1 VALTRP
7 GKLLVG
13 LVTVV
18 VLVGGGLFAY
28 SALTGNAVFG
38 VDPPGG
44 NDGEPG
50 DLPVPDAC
58 PLTGLQAEVP
68 NRPVLA
74 VKIENAQASRPQSG
88 LDNADIVYE
97 QPTEGAITRFIAI
110 FQCQDAERLGPVRST
125 RLADPDIVSQFGPST
140 PLFAHSGGIPEIVDG
155 ITRAGITDVGFDR
168 QPSVYE
174 RDINRPSPHNLY
186 TSTSGLYDAADDPTG
201 VPAPMFTYDPRVPQG
216 ARPATTL
223 TVGSSSQFS
232 DETILWRYDTGKKA
246 YVRFHGDTAHTVEG
260 GAQVQA
266 RNVIIQYV
274 QTRPSGFTDVNG
286 VPVLEVASVGEGD
299 AIVLRNG
306 QAIEGRWVR
315 SFPEDVTKF
324 LDGERQI
331 DLQAGNTWIM
341 LVPVGVAASFE

>member
-13 LVTVV
+13 LISVL

-28 SALTGNAVFG
+28 TKLTGNTVSGF
-38 VDPPGG
+38 GG
-44 NDGEPG
+44 NGGEDPG
-50 DLPVPDAC
+50 DLPVPTAC

-74 VKIENAQASRPQSG
+74 VKIENAQASRPQAG
-88 LDNADIVYE
+88 LEKADIVYE
-97 QPTEGAITRFIAI
+97 QPTEGAITRFIAV

-140 PLFAHSGGIPEIVDG
+140 PLFAHSGGIPEIVEG
-155 ITRAGITDVGFDR
+155 IARAGITDVGFDR
-168 QPSVYE
+168 EPSAYE
-174 RDINRPSPHNLY
+174 RDISRESPHNLF
-186 TSTSGLYDAADDPTG
+186 TSTPNLYGAADDPLG
-201 VPAPMFTYDPRVPQG
+201 VPAAMFSYDPRLPNG
-216 ARPATTL
+216 ARPAG
-223 TVGSSSQFS
+223 TVTVASSSQFS
-232 DETILWRYDTGKKA
+232 IETIVWRYDSGKKA
-246 YVRFHGDTAHTVEG
+246 YLRFHGDTAHTVEG
-260 GAQVQA
+260 GTQVQA
-266 RNVIIQYV
+266 KNVIVQYV

-286 VPVLEVASVGEGD
+286 VPVLEVATVGEGD
-299 AIVLRNG
+299 AIVFRNG
-306 QAIEGRWVR
+306 QAVQGRWVR

-341 LVPVGVAASFE
+341 LVPVGVTAAFE